1 MFLVN
6 PKIIGGIGYFLLEFV
21 LHPNAL
27 LIVKTKNKVLN
38 MLTFNGLNELIMDI
52 KQLPNRRFMLLS
64 KQDTLNRMQIM
75 HAEYFLAQTDE
86 EEINLEKN
94 ESYKYWLDVQ
104 TLNMIILLRKEKS
117 INASVEELS
126 DAVLFYLEKDTFM
139 E

>member
-1 MFLVN
+1 
-6 PKIIGGIGYFLLEFV
+6 
-21 LHPNAL
+21 
-27 LIVKTKNKVLN
+27 
-38 MLTFNGLNELIMDI
+38 
-52 KQLPNRRFMLLS
+52 
-64 KQDTLNRMQIM
+64 M

>member
-94 ESYKYWLDVQ
+94 ESYKYWIDVQ
-104 TLNMIILLRKEKS
+104 TLNMIILLSKEKS